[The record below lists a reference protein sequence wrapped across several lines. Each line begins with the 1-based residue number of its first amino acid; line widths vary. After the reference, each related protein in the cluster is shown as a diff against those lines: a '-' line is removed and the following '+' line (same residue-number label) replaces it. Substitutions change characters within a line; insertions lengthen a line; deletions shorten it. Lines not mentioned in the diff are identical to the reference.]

1 MKRGMLACL
10 SACWAFGVWAQA
22 PVLTYNGATKGD
34 WFASGAWLN
43 ESGQT
48 TNWQDG
54 AVAVITNKEI
64 TLTADAGI
72 YGFNVYMTGRYC
84 VYGTGKLTVGA
95 GGITKGGANGEFN
108 IQNTGGL
115 VLSASQL
122 WNAPLGGMICLD
134 GLRALTASNGVV
146 LSSIGGT
153 TSLRMNTG
161 GGLSGSTTVY
171 VATNAFLSLS
181 TGTYLSS
188 GLVTLDGVGN
198 RLVADAGYTLGSARL
213 GGRLLLRNGASMS
226 LGACMLT
233 LPVIEADAPASQ
245 AVSSVTGTS
254 LALGRTT
261 TEFAVSNNAVVQL
274 SIPLS
279 NVSGTN
285 AALRK
290 TGAGSLWLN
299 AANTFSGGVSLDA
312 GLLRVQNSAAAGTGA
327 VTVAS
332 GALLDLAITGIF
344 SNLVAGAGGLVKSAN
359 GSLTLPG
366 ANTFAGG
373 ALLSNGT
380 TRVASP
386 ASLGSGAITLTNG
399 ASLVFAAS
407 QTVSTSDVA
416 RISGTGS
423 VLAASGSTVVWS
435 GDYAVSSSLALDAEA
450 GGTMAVGQLTGSGYT
465 KSGAGK
471 LRIAGTTGYSGEIV
485 VSAGVLNI
493 GSTTNLAAG
502 VTVRTTGS
510 GAVQLDSLSG
520 QDLTKITG
528 TGTIAINAGTAIAID
543 TDSLAV
549 TVTLTTVTNETWTIS
564 GLTGAA
570 DLVKTGPGTLV
581 VSNAA
586 SFAGKVRVLQGTLLA
601 VGALGNSAVTVSNGV
616 FAAYGAG
623 TTLLN
628 AYTVAG
634 GTLLADA
641 GGSLG
646 AGAISLLVGG
656 MLAATNA
663 GSLGSGSLLVTNS
676 TLRMDTG
683 GSAGTRA
690 ITTAS
695 GGLIQVYDGA
705 GFNTAAVTLGG
716 GTLDFKA
723 NTAVNCAVTL
733 AASTTVSATTPIVG
747 TLAGAVTASGY
758 KKLIVSGSGRVLM
771 AGGGAFN
778 GTGEIFV
785 QNSGD
790 LTIVSNEVVVT
801 GYAGLES
808 GGKRFAVADGG
819 TLSMTGSGVNLH
831 AGYSSGPC
839 FFEVLTGGVFRANS
853 GINLLFGSNGATTT
867 FRLNGGDAIIA
878 SGGQFTLGNVTAGS
892 TGVVEL
898 IAGTLKTS
906 RQIVVGVG
914 SGSFVF
920 NGGTLQSDGANSYD
934 PWIATNI
941 AVSLGGAGGTV
952 NAQGLAMRLGSAGV
966 AGSGT
971 LSLAGGGSLLFAQP
985 STNWAGGLALA
996 QGTAIAAANY
1006 ALGTAAVVLG
1016 TNTLRAT
1023 TNAFFLPNAVAA
1035 STTGGVVAVDAGL
1048 TCSVASVSG
1057 GLLVKRGA
1065 GGLQVDDVADG
1076 TDVSIQGGSLT
1087 ATPMD
1092 AMPRAPASSPVI
1104 WVDATVAASFVTA
1117 TSNDVSRW
1125 YDRRSPGDTNAFF
1138 ATNIFNRPL
1147 IATNRIGNLP
1157 TLDFGALGQVSGSGN
1172 DNRMLVFK
1180 NYQTN
1185 IRSVFWVIGSKK
1197 GGGFLLG
1204 DSQVNG
1210 SARHFHRSSGS
1221 GTYGGVPSDP
1231 LWGPAGQEKGLV
1243 RNGETWTNGVSVNGA
1258 DVGLSGDY
1266 DLVSWRLS
1274 STDDATNGTPGAV
1287 WFASCYAD
1295 TGGRLNGGQELGEVL
1310 IYTNRLSDA
1319 DKKATER
1326 YLNRKWFPARY
1337 GSRLSLGKVS
1347 LDGAGAGFVNA
1358 YTAAVQ
1364 VAQLT
1369 VNATNVYVSG
1379 TAGGTSV
1386 SQAVVTASGILGP
1399 SVVKALSLGHLTLQ
1413 DSATLEAAF
1422 STTGTAYTVSVGGN
1436 LVLPSAARFVVTGTA
1451 KPPATALLVQASN
1464 SVTYASSST
1473 AWSNVGGVSGASYVL
1488 VDTAAKKVW
1497 LKTPRGMQILVR

>member
-1 MKRGMLACL
+1 
-10 SACWAFGVWAQA
+10 V
-22 PVLTYNGATKGD
+22 
-34 WFASGAWLN
+34 
-43 ESGQT
+43 
-48 TNWQDG
+48 
-54 AVAVITNKEI
+54 
-64 TLTADAGI
+64 
-72 YGFNVYMTGRYC
+72 
-84 VYGTGKLTVGA
+84 
-95 GGITKGGANGEFN
+95 
-108 IQNTGGL
+108 
-115 VLSASQL
+115 
-122 WNAPLGGMICLD
+122 
-134 GLRALTASNGVV
+134 
-146 LSSIGGT
+146 
-153 TSLRMNTG
+153 
-161 GGLSGSTTVY
+161 
-171 VATNAFLSLS
+171 
-181 TGTYLSS
+181 
-188 GLVTLDGVGN
+188 
-198 RLVADAGYTLGSARL
+198 
-213 GGRLLLRNGASMS
+213 
-226 LGACMLT
+226 
-233 LPVIEADAPASQ
+233 
-245 AVSSVTGTS
+245 
-254 LALGRTT
+254 
-261 TEFAVSNNAVVQL
+261 
-274 SIPLS
+274 
-279 NVSGTN
+279 
-285 AALRK
+285 
-290 TGAGSLWLN
+290 
-299 AANTFSGGVSLDA
+299 
-312 GLLRVQNSAAAGTGA
+312 
-327 VTVAS
+327 
-332 GALLDLAITGIF
+332 
-344 SNLVAGAGGLVKSAN
+344 
-359 GSLTLPG
+359 
-366 ANTFAGG
+366 NTFA
-373 ALLSNGT
+373 
-380 TRVASP
+380 
-386 ASLGSGAITLTNG
+386 
-399 ASLVFAAS
+399 
-407 QTVSTSDVA
+407 
-416 RISGTGS
+416 
-423 VLAASGSTVVWS
+423 
-435 GDYAVSSSLALDAEA
+435 
-450 GGTMAVGQLTGSGYT
+450 
-465 KSGAGK
+465 
-471 LRIAGTTGYSGEIV
+471 
-485 VSAGVLNI
+485 
-493 GSTTNLAAG
+493 
-502 VTVRTTGS
+502 
-510 GAVQLDSLSG
+510 
-520 QDLTKITG
+520 
-528 TGTIAINAGTAIAID
+528 
-543 TDSLAV
+543 
-549 TVTLTTVTNETWTIS
+549 
-564 GLTGAA
+564 
-570 DLVKTGPGTLV
+570 
-581 VSNAA
+581 
-586 SFAGKVRVLQGTLLA
+586 
-601 VGALGNSAVTVSNGV
+601 
-616 FAAYGAG
+616 
-623 TTLLN
+623 
-628 AYTVAG
+628 VAG

-641 GGSLG
+641 GGSFG
-646 AGAISLLVGG
+646 SCAISLLAGG
-656 MLAATNA
+656 TLAATNS

-676 TLRMDTG
+676 TLRMDAG

-705 GFNTAAVTLGG
+705 GFNNASVTLGG

-733 AASTTVSATTPIVG
+733 AASTTVSATAPAVG

-758 KKLIVSGSGRVLM
+758 KKLIVSGSGRVQM
-771 AGGGAFN
+771 AGGGTFN
-778 GTGEIFV
+778 GSGEIFV
-785 QNSGD
+785 QGGGD

-801 GYAGLES
+801 GYAGMES

-819 TLSMTGSGVNLH
+819 TFSMTGSGVNLH

-839 FFEVLTGGVFRANS
+839 FFEVLTGGVFRVNS
-853 GINLLFGSNGATTT
+853 GINLLFGSNGANTT

-934 PWIATNI
+934 PWIATNLV
-941 AVSLGGAGGTV
+941 VSLGSAGGTV

-985 STNWAGGLALA
+985 STNWSGGLALV

-1006 ALGTAAVVLG
+1006 ALGTAAVALG

-1023 TNAFFLPNAVAA
+1023 TNAFFLPNAVSA
-1035 STTGGVVAVDAGL
+1035 SITGGVVAVDAGL

-1076 TDVSIQGGSLT
+1076 TDVSIQGGNLT

-1138 ATNIFNRPL
+1138 ATNLFSRPL

-1157 TLDFGALGQVSGSGN
+1157 TLDFGVLGQVSGSAN

-1210 SARHFHRSSGS
+1210 SMRHFHRSSGS

-1231 LWGPAGQEKGLV
+1231 LWGPAGQDKGIV

-1258 DVGLSGDY
+1258 SVGLSGDY

-1295 TGGRLNGGQELGEVL
+1295 SGGRLNGGQELGEVL

-1319 DKKATER
+1319 DKKTTER

-1337 GSRLSLGKVS
+1337 GSRLSLGRVS

-1369 VNATNVYVSG
+1369 VNATNVYVAG
-1379 TAGGTSV
+1379 TAGGISV
-1386 SQAVVTASGILGP
+1386 SQAVVTAAGVLGP
-1399 SVVKALSLGHLTLQ
+1399 TVTAALALKHLTLQ
-1413 DSATLEAAF
+1413 DASTLEAAF
-1422 STTGTAYTVSVGGN
+1422 GSTGTASVLAVGGD
-1436 LVLPSAARFVVTGTA
+1436 LLL
-1451 KPPATALLVQASN
+1451 PATARFLVTGSVKPPPSALLIAVSGTVQTPAGATVWANAGTGSRSSYLLVDA
-1464 SVTYASSST
+1464 V
-1473 AWSNVGGVSGASYVL
+1473 
-1488 VDTAAKKVW
+1488 AKAVW
-1497 LKTPRGMQILVR
+1497 LKTPRGTMITIR